1 MTTTA
6 PAWGGGWGGPILEMP
21 IYQISGTD
29 YTLKLFDVLAM
40 GGGAVLIAL
49 GLMGKDLLL
58 LIAGVVA
65 FLLGFVSAFVPGG
78 IGV

>member
-1 MTTTA
+1 M
-6 PAWGGGWGGPILEMP
+6 WGGGWGGPFLEAP
-21 IYQISGTD
+21 IYQIPSTD

-49 GLMGKDLLL
+49 GVKGKNLLF
-58 LIAGVVA
+58 LIAGALA
-65 FLLGFVSAFVPGG
+65 FLLGFISAFMPGG